1 MHIFLDIPTLI
12 STYGYMGIFII
23 VFLESG
29 IFFALPGDS
38 LLFTA
43 GLLAPKIGMNII
55 FLIFLIFVAAF
66 LGGLAGYYIGMKIE
80 MLHRYKFFRKILKQE
95 YIDRAHD
102 FLEKHGLGAMLLSR
116 FVPIIRTFLPV
127 VAGIVKMNFS
137 DFIRYSL
144 LGSFVWSFVFT
155 LGGYYLGRFFPKTA
169 EYLWSIVI
177 IFVFI
182 SILPIFFEMLKK
194 KENKD

>member
-1 MHIFLDIPTLI
+1 
-12 STYGYMGIFII
+12 
-23 VFLESG
+23 
-29 IFFALPGDS
+29 
-38 LLFTA
+38 
-43 GLLAPKIGMNII
+43 MNII